1 MVGPGTGIAPFR
13 SFWQERQ
20 IDIQLKKG
28 LNGIENN
35 FGNMT
40 IVFGCRKSNEDNI
53 YKNETKQAQKDGAL
67 KTILTAFSREPNVPK
82 VLSRIVS

>member
-28 LNGIENN
+28 LNGNENN

-40 IVFGCRKSNEDNI
+40 IVFGCRRSNEDNI
-53 YKNETKQAQKDGAL
+53 YKNEKIQAQKDGAL
-67 KTILTAFSREPNVPK
+67 KTVLTAFSREPNVPK
-82 VLSRIVS
+82 VIQIVL